1 MHILALDIGNT
12 RASTGRFHNGQLIS
26 RGDIETATLPEALH
40 SLADAHLDMAVISC
54 VSQRVSFA
62 ADEMRR
68 ALRCPVIFADASSAP
83 LKIHYDTP
91 ERVGQD
97 RIANALGAR
106 LHVRGGAIVIDMGT
120 ATHFDI
126 VDPQGDFWGGPILAG
141 METMIFGLT
150 NRIAH
155 LPRFQLDANVEP
167 VSQNTISAMNTGT
180 ILCAAGGIERI
191 IYEIRKTLD
200 YPVQT
205 ILTGGNAHL
214 VKPHIA
220 YDIWAPNLTLEG
232 LWQYAERAIQHT
244 KRISA

>member
-12 RASTGRFHNGQLIS
+12 RASTGYFHDGRLET
-26 RGDIETATLPEALH
+26 RHDIETSTLPEALH
-40 SLADAHLDMAVISC
+40 ALTGIHFDMAVISC

-62 ADEMRR
+62 SDEIRR
-68 ALRCPVIFADASSAP
+68 TLHCPVIFVNPASAP

-91 ERVGQD
+91 ESVGQD
-97 RIANALGAR
+97 RIVNALGAR
-106 LHVRGGAIVIDMGT
+106 VHTHGGAIVIDMGT

-126 VDPQGDFWGGPILAG
+126 VDPQGEFWGGPILAG
-141 METMIFGLT
+141 LETMLLGLT
-150 NRIAH
+150 NRIVH
-155 LPRFQLDANVEP
+155 LPQFELTSDVAP

-191 IYEIRKTLD
+191 VFEIRKQLD
-200 YPVQT
+200 FPAQT

-232 LWQYAERAIQHT
+232 LWQYAERAMQRSN
-244 KRISA
+244 RISA